1 MDLNSQQN
9 DYAEMS
15 VKAIV
20 LGVILAMILA
30 GANAYLG
37 AFAGMTVSAT
47 IPASVISMGVLS
59 LLFKRHTIFENTQV
73 MTCASAGEALAA
85 GVVFTVPALVI
96 MGAWSDFHYWRV
108 TAIAAFG
115 GVLGVLFTIPLRRA
129 LIVESDLQFPE
140 GIATAEVLKTGVKGR
155 SAVKAI
161 AWSAMAGAL
170 FKLGAAGLTIW
181 KEVYKVAKIQTVWGK
196 DIVAYFGTNLS
207 PALLAVGYIVGLN
220 IALLIFLGGAANWM
234 IAIPICS
241 AMELPVKDAAG
252 MSSDLAYAEML
263 WEDYTRYIGVGAMVV
278 GGLWAVI
285 KIWKSIVVGVKSGLG
300 AYKGGGSASVKVA
313 RTDKDVPMKWVL
325 GMIVF
330 SVVPLFFLYNWA
342 VDGRID
348 VSLPMAGMMLVF
360 GFLFSAVAGYMAG
373 LVGSSNNPVS
383 GVTVATVLLSSLLL
397 FVLMGEAKENGPEA
411 AIIIGVVICC
421 AGAIAGDNLQ
431 DLKSGYLVKATPWKQ
446 EVMLIIGVL
455 ASAVVIAPI
464 LSLLFHAYGFS
475 GMESKSALPNSQVVL
490 IQDGN
495 DELFTK
501 SPIAKE
507 VESLETQT
515 AGAEGTQLRA
525 SKREPLPLPQA
536 NLMKAVAQGIFRVRG
551 GELPWA
557 FFGIGLAVAVV
568 LIILDEILRIKGSSF
583 RTPVLAVAIG
593 FYLPFQL
600 SVPILVG
607 GLLSFL
613 VIRYQK
619 KKKMSVQQEENSNR
633 TGLLFASGLITGE
646 ALMGILLAIPILVF
660 KEEYPLSLMKDA
672 GGNLMEDRIFAWP
685 GIVLLVGIGL
695 WLYRSTT
702 KPKEDSI
709 EMNND

>member
-1 MDLNSQQN
+1 
-9 DYAEMS
+9 
-15 VKAIV
+15 
-20 LGVILAMILA
+20 
-30 GANAYLG
+30 
-37 AFAGMTVSAT
+37 
-47 IPASVISMGVLS
+47 
-59 LLFKRHTIFENTQV
+59 
-73 MTCASAGEALAA
+73 
-85 GVVFTVPALVI
+85 
-96 MGAWSDFHYWRV
+96 
-108 TAIAAFG
+108 
-115 GVLGVLFTIPLRRA
+115 
-129 LIVESDLQFPE
+129 
-140 GIATAEVLKTGVKGR
+140 
-155 SAVKAI
+155 
-161 AWSAMAGAL
+161 
-170 FKLGAAGLTIW
+170 
-181 KEVYKVAKIQTVWGK
+181 
-196 DIVAYFGTNLS
+196 
-207 PALLAVGYIVGLN
+207 
-220 IALLIFLGGAANWM
+220 
-234 IAIPICS
+234 
-241 AMELPVKDAAG
+241 MELPVKDAAG